1 MVPMQQLSIRVP
13 EELARRLKRQVPSR
27 DRNAFI
33 QRLLEQALLHDKTA
47 EDPLYL
53 AAVAVAVEQD
63 EQLAAEMA
71 QWDAA
76 VGDGLPRNAT

>member
-13 EELARRLKRQVPSR
+13 EELARRLKRQVPSC

-53 AAVAVAVEQD
+53 AAVAVEQD

-71 QWDAA
+71 QWDAT

>member
-47 EDPLYL
+47 EDLLYL
-53 AAVAVAVEQD
+53 AAVAVEQD

>member
-13 EELARRLKRQVPSR
+13 EELAQRLKRQVPSR

-53 AAVAVAVEQD
+53 AAVAVEQD